1 MWGEGRARAPTFD
14 PHTIKRMQVPLSPY
28 SPISVL
34 LRQPLSIKKSYA
46 GAIHSPVE
54 GGWIS
59 NSRPLLVLL
68 SHVHVHRGGA
78 APDVLLAPDD
88 GGRVDPVVV
97 PPS

>member
-1 MWGEGRARAPTFD
+1 MSLRIFRAINTFL
-14 PHTIKRMQVPLSPY
+14 PVNASQRWFLF
-28 SPISVL
+28 L
-34 LRQPLSIKKSYA
+34 LFIYLRFAEAASFDKKSYA

-68 SHVHVHRGGA
+68 SHVHVHCGGA
-78 APDVLLAPDD
+78 VPDVRLAPDD
-88 GGRVDPVVV
+88 GGGVDPVIV